1 MPRRLSL
8 RVRLAVLVALV
19 SCGVLAVVGVALV
32 WTVDHRMHDTVRR
45 EAIGALQQAQASVA
59 AGTSPNAISSSR
71 PGEPTIRVS
80 DGEASDNNA
89 SGNNASGNNA
99 SGNNASLLDQ
109 ELPEP
114 TPGELTVVHRQIDDT
129 SAYVAVTSVSD
140 PDGRRFALAA
150 AAPLTETERTLS
162 TLRTSTL
169 FVVPT
174 LSLVL
179 GALAA
184 VIAGRALRPVAIMR
198 AEADAIS
205 QGTLHRRLTPTAP
218 SSELADLAR
227 TMNDMLDRLDRAAT
241 SQRQFLSDVS
251 HELRGP
257 LATIRGNLELAL
269 DDRRSLGDGGPIAL
283 GQIDRLDTLISDL
296 STLSRLDETAHTTA
310 EDLDL
315 EDLVA
320 ASVAAIHHPDLRVD
334 TSRVGHARLRADQ
347 PAMVGLVR
355 NLLDNAARHATSTV
369 TVTLTAEHGHVELIV
384 DDDGPGI
391 PADQRHRVFDRFAR
405 LDDGRSRNT
414 GGTGLG
420 LAIAKAAAQTQGGTI
435 TLHDAPTGGARF
447 QVTLPTS
454 PHDTAP
460 AGR

>member
-80 DGEASDNNA
+80 DGEASD
-89 SGNNASGNNA
+89 NNASGNNA

-283 GQIDRLDTLISDL
+283 GQIDRLDTLISAL
-296 STLSRLDETAHTTA
+296 STLSRLDENPNQAIRLTRQIPQ
-310 EDLDL
+310 
-315 EDLVA
+315 
-320 ASVAAIHHPDLRVD
+320 ASIPMRGPH
-334 TSRVGHARLRADQ
+334 Q
-347 PAMVGLVR
+347 PTR
-355 NLLDNAARHATSTV
+355 PETQPRQ
-369 TVTLTAEHGHVELIV
+369 LI
-384 DDDGPGI
+384 P
-391 PADQRHRVFDRFAR
+391 
-405 LDDGRSRNT
+405 RS
-414 GGTGLG
+414 
-420 LAIAKAAAQTQGGTI
+420 
-435 TLHDAPTGGARF
+435 
-447 QVTLPTS
+447 
-454 PHDTAP
+454 
-460 AGR
+460 